1 MTSKELY
8 DLVREYVS
16 DGDSLLNYVK
26 EIRDIECVL
35 NKEDTIRNLAYSVP
49 QVLVGAEFALNSNSW
64 QVIQAKAN
72 GRYRVEKLV
81 EDSDER
87 FYVRNLDTN
96 DIYISDIENLSYLI
110 SHEDCQNY
118 RFVYVGWC
126 GDYRFLG

>member
-1 MTSKELY
+1 MEDFY
-8 DLVREYVS
+8 DLVRGYFN

-26 EIRDIECVL
+26 EIRDIECIL
-35 NKEDTIRNLAYSVP
+35 NKEDTIYNLASSEP
-49 QVLVGAEFALNSNSW
+49 RVLIGAKFTLDSNSW
-64 QVIQAKAN
+64 QVRQAKAN
-72 GRYRVEKLV
+72 GHYEVEKLV

-96 DIYISDIENLSYLI
+96 DVYISDIENLSYLI
-110 SHEDCQNY
+110 SHEGHQNY